1 MPHYMPST
9 MIPSA
14 AKQTQAYPIAHILL
28 PHWLIW
34 AILTMSRLLFIHC
47 WIGVRPFI
55 NPRKIPTRYKP
66 YGSFDPGVPLQCL
79 RIPCYN
85 CSRRHYSVFWRL
97 PAPWDFA
104 AWKRGT
110 RGLLMNRHRYCWT
123 FAMRSACYPQA
134 AVIITGTANR
144 ILHSVPDAMEIYM
157 FPMRRSKICS
167 VPHIYKTTK
176 KQRRFAGYANLR

>member
-1 MPHYMPST
+1 
-9 MIPSA
+9 MIIMHAGKEAGVKHRTGDRTFHRLGRNRVAYIGIVFASPIFSRCTRIYKPTQCTQRTEQSNSLSSVKCCRICCRLTISSA

-34 AILTMSRLLFIHC
+34 AILTVSRLLFIHC

-85 CSRRHYSVFWRL
+85 CSRRHYSVFSCACLR
-97 PAPWDFA
+97 
-104 AWKRGT
+104 RGT
-110 RGLLMNRHRYCWT
+110 LRHGGVVR
-123 FAMRSACYPQA
+123 
-134 AVIITGTANR
+134 AV
-144 ILHSVPDAMEIYM
+144 Y
-157 FPMRRSKICS
+157 
-167 VPHIYKTTK
+167 
-176 KQRRFAGYANLR
+176 